1 MQDIL
6 DHLTVLTAAADTGG
20 GVSQANGTAQK
31 KLGDVAQPQP
41 TDPTSENVSHVGHNH
56 LAAAIEAELPVA
68 LPGEV
73 LKVGKANLLE
83 VAQTTKKPAQDDG
96 PDTFEGA

>member
-6 DHLTVLTAAADTGG
+6 DHLTELTAAADTG

-41 TDPTSENVSHVGHNH
+41 TDPASENVSHMGHNH
-56 LAAAIEAELPVA
+56 LAALVEAELPVA
-68 LPGEV
+68 RPGEV

-83 VAQTTKKPAQDDG
+83 AAQTSKRLAQDAE
-96 PDTFEGA
+96 PDTFEGV

>member
-6 DHLTVLTAAADTGG
+6 DHLTELTAAEREGSTVPA
-20 GVSQANGTAQK
+20 SEPAA
-31 KLGDVAQPQP
+31 VAAEKPRKV
-41 TDPTSENVSHVGHNH
+41 EHNH

-68 LPGEV
+68 RPGEA

-83 VAQTTKKPAQDDG
+83 VAQTSKKPVQDDE